1 MKGNNIMTVTE
12 QLTAL
17 GLQLDRKSKN
27 SMRLESIDNSLKID
41 GFSFPS
47 DAEKRRYIELKLL
60 EQRREIFDLL
70 VCGAVGISYPL
81 KDGKKTLSYQP
92 TFTYSKH
99 ISNAPKRDHRS
110 ENSNNSLFSLE
121 QISFLLTLFR
131 LRSRIT
137 KFLLLQLL
145 NCNYP
150 RRYVWGHQ
158 GLVYKK
164 RG

>member
-1 MKGNNIMTVTE
+1 MTVTE

-41 GFSFPS
+41 GFSFLS
-47 DAEKRRYIELKLL
+47 YAEKRRYIELKLL

-92 TFTYSKH
+92 TFTYSKQGERVFEDVRKMQ
-99 ISNAPKRDHRS
+99 SETNKRKIQMMK
-110 ENSNNSLFSLE
+110 E
-121 QISFLLTLFR
+121 QIGLKLKLFDSR
-131 LRSRIT
+131 LMIRKTRELKLI
-137 KFLLLQLL
+137 
-145 NCNYP
+145 
-150 RRYVWGHQ
+150 
-158 GLVYKK
+158 
-164 RG
+164 

>member
-1 MKGNNIMTVTE
+1 MTVTE

-17 GLQLDRKSKN
+17 GLQLDRKSRN
-27 SMRLESIDNSLKID
+27 SIRLESIDDSLKID

-99 ISNAPKRDHRS
+99 GERVFEDVRKMQSETNKRKMQMMKDQH
-110 ENSNNSLFSLE
+110 
-121 QISFLLTLFR
+121 QIEVKV
-131 LRSRIT
+131 I
-137 KFLLLQLL
+137 
-145 NCNYP
+145 
-150 RRYVWGHQ
+150 
-158 GLVYKK
+158 
-164 RG
+164 